1 MTHKRPFDTK
11 QDDKQTE
18 AGHHFKRDAL
28 AKPGASVSYHR
39 ARSQKRERDRCAQ
52 RCIHVIS
59 PHFLGARMLL
69 VAPDLNTTST
79 RLSSMSLA
87 VGTYTTELSVLAWA
101 AASRST
107 ITKSLT
113 LSFVKTPKTLKSK
126 LIISLLLVVRPGAP
140 SSVFAPSSDV
150 RSP

>member
-1 MTHKRPFDTK
+1 
-11 QDDKQTE
+11 
-18 AGHHFKRDAL
+18 
-28 AKPGASVSYHR
+28 
-39 ARSQKRERDRCAQ
+39 
-52 RCIHVIS
+52 
-59 PHFLGARMLL
+59 MLL